1 MGLAVAQR
9 VLLIDDQI
17 EVLHNFE
24 MILDGE
30 ELQFDHAG
38 FGRLGIEK
46 FLSNPNGY
54 AAILIDFNLPDIT
67 GAEVA
72 RRIITK
78 NSRAEVIFITGD
90 DRPETLV
97 ALLQSGAAK
106 GYVSKAASADKQR
119 IVVLE
124 AVERFKATHRLIGGP
139 TQESSSG
146 TKETYGMISVS
157 QRFREEVLLKVKRY
171 RDLTSP
177 VLILGESGS
186 GKELVA
192 RALHPGSDNTFYTV
206 NCAEFRSNENLMEAK
221 LFGSVKGAYTDA
233 QDRIGLLQVASGGTV
248 FFDEFHTLSLTAQ
261 TKLLRVFNDGS
272 FQKMGDTSG
281 KIIKSN
287 FRLVCGAQP
296 QIKRMV
302 QEGEFIN
309 DLLYRVN
316 SFPIEIPPL
325 RERPED
331 IEPLVE
337 HFTRIYCQIHSLNK
351 SFRAEAIGILRL
363 CQWKENNVRE
373 LQREIERLLVDTQ
386 SEVIEPYHLGP
397 KFVVPSEADD
407 TSIRVSPSLTLES
420 FRDESERQYIKFYI
434 SKYGSQSAA
443 AKAMGTSAQRLSYRM
458 IRLGMKSTE
467 AIT

>member
-1 MGLAVAQR
+1 MGLGMAQR

-24 MILDGE
+24 MILGE
-30 ELQFDHAG
+30 EEIQFDHAG

-54 AAILIDFNLPDIT
+54 AAALIDFNLPDIT
-67 GAEVA
+67 GVEVA
-72 RRIITK
+72 RRIIAK

-106 GYVSKAASADKQR
+106 GYVSKAASAEKQR
-119 IVVLE
+119 AAVLE
-124 AVERFKATHRLIGGP
+124 AVERFKATHRLVGGV
-139 TQESSSG
+139 TAESNSDA
-146 TKETYGMISVS
+146 EENFGMISVS
-157 QRFREEVLLKVKRY
+157 QRFREEVLVKIKRY

-192 RALHPGSDNTFYTV
+192 RALHPGADNTFYTV

-221 LFGSVKGAYTDA
+221 LFGSVKGAFTDA
-233 QDRIGLLQVASGGTV
+233 QDRVGLLQVASGGTV

-281 KIIKSN
+281 KVIKSN

-296 QIKRMV
+296 QIKKLV
-302 QEGEFIN
+302 QEGHFIN

-337 HFTRIYCQIHSLNK
+337 HFTKIYCQIHSLNK
-351 SFRAEAIGILRL
+351 SFRAETVGILRM

-373 LQREIERLLVDTQ
+373 LQREVERLLVDTP

-397 KFVVPSEADD
+397 RFIAPSEADD
-407 TSIRVSPSLTLES
+407 NSIRVSPSLSLES
-420 FRDESERQYIKFYI
+420 FRDESERQYIKFYV

-467 AIT
+467 ATS